1 MKHGSNGR
9 RPRSRGGKRPSNA
22 RSVFDSNGPDVKV
35 RGTAQQVLDKYLTL
49 ARDAQSSG
57 DRVQAEAYLQYAEHY
72 FRILSADQA
81 ASNQGQNQGG
91 PQQGQAPQDRG
102 GEGNGNGEAKADSA
116 SDTQGAEPESDDA
129 GAGEDE
135 PQVSEKPKRRPRSRT
150 SKAPTAA

>member
-102 GEGNGNGEAKADSA
+102 GEGNGEAKADSA